1 MDMNIVKEQVLAS
14 VKKAVEEIILP
25 QLEIEVEKQ
34 IAAKADGVV
43 EWVLAKIMEAIPG
56 KIDDALIEGKK
67 AAIKD
72 AVKALLLA
80 QAEKISDKV

>member
-1 MDMNIVKEQVLAS
+1 MDLNVVKEQVLAS

-43 EWVLAKIMEAIPG
+43 DLVLAKIMEAIPG
-56 KIDDALIEGKK
+56 KIDDTLIEGKK